1 MKLAELLS
9 HKSGE
14 TVTVTP
20 EASVA
25 DAIRAMC
32 RQRVGSVVVC
42 AADGSIRGIFTER
55 DVLWLCSDGKGAELE
70 TLPVTDHMTTEVMTG
85 KPTDL
90 IDDTLNLMTEKRF
103 RHLPIL
109 RDGKLVGLLSLG
121 DLIKA
126 KLQETAVEAQSLRE
140 YISS

>member
-14 TVTVTP
+14 TVIVTP

-32 RQRVGSVVVC
+32 RRRVGSVVVC
-42 AADGSIRGIFTER
+42 APDGGIRGIFTER

-70 TLPVTDHMTTEVMTG
+70 TLPVAEHMTTEVMTG
-85 KPTDL
+85 QPTDL
-90 IDDTLNLMTEKRF
+90 VDDTLNLMTEKRF
-103 RHLPIL
+103 RHLPIVQ
-109 RDGKLVGLLSLG
+109 DGQLIGLLSLG

-126 KLQETAVEAQSLRE
+126 RLQETAVEAQSLRE